1 MSDRPDP
8 QVYSIAAHR
17 GFADALVAGLVPRY
31 SEDEFGLARL
41 TLLLPS
47 QRAVRT
53 VTEAFIRHYGAQGG
67 KAGMLMP
74 RMAAIGDLDLDE
86 ALGPLFDPLM
96 TDREIPP
103 AVDVTRRWLRLA
115 EIIREVRAE
124 KAPKGSALLRLADEI
139 ARAMDRL
146 LVEDVG
152 PEELVQPRVLNLL
165 PDVSEQWL
173 KGIETFIKV
182 QDAWLAELGR
192 TGFVDPADRRN
203 RLFRAMRRKWT
214 ANPPQSAIIAAG
226 VTSAAPA
233 LAKLLRTV
241 ADLPRGAVILP
252 DLDLSMDDA
261 VWDELG
267 VAGAP
272 ANADDPP
279 FGRGDAVT
287 HPQYHLKLLLNRM
300 GVTRG
305 EVQPWHRAG
314 MAKGPPER
322 SHAISSVFLPPQ
334 ASKTWAT
341 LPAEAR
347 RLADSNQA
355 KRPADTVDQQIAS
368 NNAQISALQS
378 VKAQEMGRMSAAQSA
393 QARAPLV
400 QEQIAQQ
407 QQKLEGL
414 NTQYESVSTRL
425 LAAQASA
432 KAESEQKGERLSV
445 IDPPVVPEDPNSP
458 NRPLLIA
465 GGLAFG
471 LGFGLFLILLVELY
485 YRPIRDMLDIRSVT
499 GEMPLVSIPTIDP
512 AASAPKTRLQ
522 RLLAFLPR
530 RGRVLHR
537 ANS

>member
-1 MSDRPDP
+1 MNGDRDERDEEEGGNLLAHLPTIIRERYRWLLFPTVLCFIAGIVAAFTLPAVYRSTATLLVESP
-8 QVYSIAAHR
+8 QLPEDVVGAQDLDIVDQRIAKIRQQVLSRPRLIELIQKHRLYTDERSSKSLSEIIEKMRSSTTIETVSAELQRASAGRSSTIAFALSFDYKDAAPAQAVAQDMTEQVMLIDATRSSEQATNTVQFLTDQATALQSQMAALESSIESIKAQN
-17 GFADALVAGLVPRY
+17 GFALSNPGMMVMGGASGSYDAQIIALQRDNALLSAQREARKSAAERDPLVAGAEAELAAAQARY
-31 SEDEFGLARL
+31 SDGHPDIGIAKRRL
-41 TLLLPS
+41 
-47 QRAVRT
+47 
-53 VTEAFIRHYGAQGG
+53 
-67 KAGMLMP
+67 
-74 RMAAIGDLDLDE
+74 
-86 ALGPLFDPLM
+86 
-96 TDREIPP
+96 
-103 AVDVTRRWLRLA
+103 
-115 EIIREVRAE
+115 
-124 KAPKGSALLRLADEI
+124 
-139 ARAMDRL
+139 
-146 LVEDVG
+146 
-152 PEELVQPRVLNLL
+152 
-165 PDVSEQWL
+165 
-173 KGIETFIKV
+173 
-182 QDAWLAELGR
+182 
-192 TGFVDPADRRN
+192 
-203 RLFRAMRRKWT
+203 
-214 ANPPQSAIIAAG
+214 
-226 VTSAAPA
+226 
-233 LAKLLRTV
+233 
-241 ADLPRGAVILP
+241 
-252 DLDLSMDDA
+252 
-261 VWDELG
+261 
-267 VAGAP
+267 
-272 ANADDPP
+272 
-279 FGRGDAVT
+279 
-287 HPQYHLKLLLNRM
+287 
-300 GVTRG
+300 
-305 EVQPWHRAG
+305 
-314 MAKGPPER
+314 
-322 SHAISSVFLPPQ
+322 
-334 ASKTWAT
+334 
-341 LPAEAR
+341 AEAR

-512 AASAPKTRLQ
+512 AASAPMTRLQ

>member
-1 MSDRPDP
+1 MNGDRNERDEEEGGNLLAHLPTIIRERYRWLLFP
-8 QVYSIAAHR
+8 TILCFIAGIIAAFTLPAVYRSTATLLVESPQLPEDVVGAQDLDIVDQRIAKIRQQVLSRPRLIELIQKHR
-17 GFADALVAGLVPRY
+17 LYTDERSSKSLSEIIEKMRSSTTIETVSAELQRASAGRSSTIAFALSFDYKDAAPAQAVAQDMTEQVLLIDATQSSEQATNTVQFLTDQATALQSQMAALESSIESIKAQNGFALSNPGMMVMGGASGSYDAQIIALQRDNALLSAQREARKSAAERDPLVAGAEAELAAAQARY
-31 SEDEFGLARL
+31 SDGHPDIGIAKRRL
-41 TLLLPS
+41 
-47 QRAVRT
+47 
-53 VTEAFIRHYGAQGG
+53 
-67 KAGMLMP
+67 
-74 RMAAIGDLDLDE
+74 
-86 ALGPLFDPLM
+86 
-96 TDREIPP
+96 
-103 AVDVTRRWLRLA
+103 
-115 EIIREVRAE
+115 
-124 KAPKGSALLRLADEI
+124 
-139 ARAMDRL
+139 
-146 LVEDVG
+146 
-152 PEELVQPRVLNLL
+152 
-165 PDVSEQWL
+165 
-173 KGIETFIKV
+173 
-182 QDAWLAELGR
+182 
-192 TGFVDPADRRN
+192 
-203 RLFRAMRRKWT
+203 
-214 ANPPQSAIIAAG
+214 
-226 VTSAAPA
+226 
-233 LAKLLRTV
+233 
-241 ADLPRGAVILP
+241 
-252 DLDLSMDDA
+252 
-261 VWDELG
+261 
-267 VAGAP
+267 
-272 ANADDPP
+272 
-279 FGRGDAVT
+279 
-287 HPQYHLKLLLNRM
+287 
-300 GVTRG
+300 
-305 EVQPWHRAG
+305 
-314 MAKGPPER
+314 
-322 SHAISSVFLPPQ
+322 
-334 ASKTWAT
+334 
-341 LPAEAR
+341 AEAR

-368 NNAQISALQS
+368 NNAQIAALQS

-512 AASAPKTRLQ
+512 AASAPMTRLQ